1 MAPVTNITNGMID
14 DIRTERGA
22 SFVTVTYTDRTE
34 NLRRRQATILI
45 VNDETIILDERGN
58 SISPRRLRTGM
69 TIDATISSAMTRSIP
84 PQATA
89 FRIRIVKTPMRD
101 NITVGRIL
109 SVDRQNNSFTVIRD
123 GNLSSIIVFN
133 VSDNAMFFDR
143 FGRPSSLDRLLPG
156 MKVRVRHA
164 NFMTASI
171 PPQTTAFEVRVL

>member
-1 MAPVTNITNGMID
+1 MDLVTNITNGTID

-22 SFVTVTYTDRTE
+22 SFVTVTYTDRTD
-34 NLRRRQATILI
+34 NLKRRQTTTLI
-45 VNDETIILDERGN
+45 VNNTTIILDKRGKP
-58 SISPRRLRTGM
+58 ISPRRLRTGM

-89 FRIRIVKTPMRD
+89 FRIQISKRPMRD

-109 SVDRQNNSFTVIRD
+109 KVDRQNNSFTVIRD

-133 VSDNAMFFDR
+133 VADNAMIFNR
-143 FGRPSSLDRLLPG
+143 LGRPSSLDRLLPG

-171 PPQTTAFEVRVL
+171 PPQTTASEVQVL